1 MKILW
6 FLLCKRKTQHRWH
19 EKYFCQSFPK
29 ELLLPLLLL
38 LPALWLTKECVRH
51 VWFTSNES
59 LNSCG
64 CREVLKQCKYQVWFP
79 SHIKE
84 NKLNSI
90 WKISLL
96 QCLKK
101 EHHVTMIHCYMLIL
115 SECWRAHEQ
124 NPIICVPEHGK
135 GEGQAVLLR
144 PTHNAPGPT
153 KGILVHALMPPPTV
167 IWGPVCPPAI
177 SSYLPSLSSLSQK
190 TTFFFFPTLCDT
202 TRGFLVCFMFQETN
216 DGENISEAL
225 SFVNDKCRD
234 LYETPGKWKYWLWAF
249 SSDEKCYLGE
259 ECHYCNESTAHTSQ
273 A

>member
-1 MKILW
+1 MAGEVLHTIFTQI
-6 FLLCKRKTQHRWH
+6 FLFTLFLH
-19 EKYFCQSFPK
+19 
-29 ELLLPLLLL
+29 LLLL
-38 LPALWLTKECVRH
+38 LPASWLTKECVRH
-51 VWFTSNES
+51 LWFTYNES
-59 LNSCG
+59 LKSCG
-64 CREVLKQCKYQVWFP
+64 CREASKLCKHQAWFP

-101 EHHVTMIHCYMLIL
+101 EHRVTMIHCSMLIL

-124 NPIICVPEHGK
+124 NPIISEPEHCK
-135 GEGQAVLLR
+135 GEGQSMLLR

-153 KGILVHALMPPPTV
+153 KSIPVHALAASPHTEL
-167 IWGPVCPPAI
+167 G
-177 SSYLPSLSSLSQK
+177 PSLSPSYFIISA
-190 TTFFFFPTLCDT
+190 TTKFSEPKKPVFCFFCFFFPTLCDT
-202 TRGFLVCFMFQETN
+202 TWGFLVYFMFQETN

-234 LYETPGKWKYWLWAF
+234 LCETPAKWKYWLWAF